1 MYIHQ
6 PLLVVLGYRHVAVS
20 PARSRYSL
28 FENNVFTTILC
39 MQDPV
44 LNLTKY
50 AYSIDALRAIPT
62 VSHRLGVTTYVA
74 VALLA

>member
-1 MYIHQ
+1 
-6 PLLVVLGYRHVAVS
+6 
-20 PARSRYSL
+20 
-28 FENNVFTTILC
+28 